1 MDGDL
6 EISLDQLPIKRL
18 ESIEE
23 NGVER
28 FPSDLGYDEKRVN
41 LIRRVDFD
49 WAVEREDPSKKRKAE
64 GTSAKEGGTTNQQQ
78 WQWKSLVENLQLA
91 HQELSVIIDLI
102 NTDSSWEVESFQLL
116 DRRTRGF
123 APCASGGRRPLCL
136 V

>member
-6 EISLDQLPIKRL
+6 EISLDKLPIKRL

-41 LIRRVDFD
+41 LIRRIDFA

-64 GTSAKEGGTTNQQQ
+64 GTSANEGGTTNQQQ

-102 NTDSSWEVESFQLL
+102 NTVKVLEQGFSFERCSKSGTQRCEVGSFQLRQ
-116 DRRTRGF
+116 D
-123 APCASGGRRPLCL
+123 
-136 V
+136 